1 MAINTTAGAKIFIGT
16 TAAATSLTTYAA
28 DSYVEI
34 KEVEDLGE
42 FGDESA
48 EVEIQTIG
56 DARKRRVKGPRDAGL
71 LALVCLRDA
80 QDAGQTA
87 LIAAEKTDLAYNLKI
102 VADDAPAGGTP
113 TTFYMRVMV
122 MSAKLSFG
130 GADQVTKITF
140 ALAINSEILE
150 EVAEA
155 A

>member
-1 MAINTTAGAKIFIGT
+1 MAINTTAGAKIYIGT
-16 TAAATSLTTYAA
+16 TAPAATLTTYAA
-28 DSYVEI
+28 DTYTEI

-102 VADDAPAGGTP
+102 VADDAPTGGTP
-113 TTFYMRVMV
+113 TTFFMKVMV

-140 ALAINSEILE
+140 GLAINTEILE